1 MYQGKFD
8 NKHKKTDVDVHELL
22 NQRNSAPEKKKK
34 SAAPVPA
41 PAAEPAAPAKK
52 QKKAV
57 APAEVTEVPEKKRK
71 KAAAPVEVAEVPEKK
86 EKKGPRM
93 GGVIFYTFYFMFI
106 LLFFVAS
113 FFGLKW
119 LQGWLVDY
127 EAAQPT
133 VKCEEVFTELFSD
146 PDWAALYDMAGI
158 EDGLF
163 EGKDA
168 YVSYMENLVGDSEL
182 TYVKTSA
189 GLSGGHKYFVQLDDV
204 RLGHYILKDAT
215 EGIAKIPDWQLS
227 EVELYVNREKSVQVQ
242 KLEGSTVYVNG
253 VPIDDSHTIRISST
267 VADEYLPSGTTGL
280 RICTQKI
287 DGLLCDPEITVT
299 NQNGENVEVTW
310 NEEKGMYV
318 QQFSAATMGPQEKER
333 ILKAA
338 ETYAKYMI
346 EEATW
351 NQLGQYFLSSSDIY
365 KTIVRMELWM
375 QGNNGYNFTN
385 QTVSEYTRYTDD
397 LFSARVSLSLNV
409 TRTNGTVKEYKL
421 DTTLF
426 FEMQSNGKWMVYDM
440 TNKDVQQEISKVR
453 LTFMDGDTV
462 LASEFVENNASHVD
476 APVLSA
482 PEGQVFAGW
491 FVKSID
497 ENGNTVMDQ
506 VFAPSED
513 GKVAVP
519 SGTVLEP
526 MVLYARFESAS

>member
-1 MYQGKFD
+1 MYQGKFEAEYRR
-8 NKHKKTDVDVHELL
+8 KRLAEKEALRAAKLAGEQTGDVGQQSFAEEAPIV
-22 NQRNSAPEKKKK
+22 NQPTPRKRT
-34 SAAPVPA
+34 VPA
-41 PAAEPAAPAKK
+41 EAPTKSKKAKAKK
-52 QKKAV
+52 GNRTITA
-57 APAEVTEVPEKKRK
+57 
-71 KAAAPVEVAEVPEKK
+71 
-86 EKKGPRM
+86 
-93 GGVIFYTFYFMFI
+93 IFYTVYFLLIIAICGGIFFI
-106 LLFFVAS
+106 NNFLLQDFLIEFEASEPEAKSKEVFQLLFA
-113 FFGLKW
+113 
-119 LQGWLVDY
+119 
-127 EAAQPT
+127 
-133 VKCEEVFTELFSD
+133 D
-146 PDWAALYDMAGI
+146 PDWSYLYEKSGM
-158 EDGLF
+158 EDTTY

-182 TYVKTSA
+182 SYVKTSA

-204 RLGHYILKDAT
+204 RLGHYILKDST

-227 EVELYVNREKSVQVQ
+227 EVELYVTREKSVQVQ
-242 KLEGSTVYVNG
+242 KLEGCTVYVNG

-267 VADEYLPSGTTGL
+267 VADDYLPSGTTGL

-299 NQNGENVEVTW
+299 NQNGESVEVTW

-318 QQFSAATMGPQEKER
+318 QQFSVVSMGPQEKER
-333 ILKAA
+333 ILAAA

-375 QGNNGYNFTN
+375 QGNNGYNFSN
-385 QTVSEYTRYTDD
+385 QTISEYTRYTDD

-462 LASEFVENNASHVD
+462 LASEFVESNASHVD

-491 FVKSID
+491 FVKSVD

-506 VFAPSED
+506 IFAPSEG

>member
-1 MYQGKFD
+1 MYQGKFEAEYRQ
-8 NKHKKTDVDVHELL
+8 KRLAEKEALRAAKLAGAQTSEPVQQPLAEEAPIV
-22 NQRNSAPEKKKK
+22 NQPTPRKR
-34 SAAPVPA
+34 PVPA
-41 PAAEPAAPAKK
+41 ETPKRGKKAKAKK
-52 QKKAV
+52 GNR
-57 APAEVTEVPEKKRK
+57 TITT
-71 KAAAPVEVAEVPEKK
+71 
-86 EKKGPRM
+86 
-93 GGVIFYTFYFMFI
+93 IFYTVYFLLVIAICGGIFFFNNFWLNDFLI
-106 LLFFVAS
+106 DFEASEPEAKAKEAFQLLFA
-113 FFGLKW
+113 
-119 LQGWLVDY
+119 
-127 EAAQPT
+127 
-133 VKCEEVFTELFSD
+133 D
-146 PDWAALYDMAGI
+146 PDWAYLYDKSGV
-158 EDGLF
+158 EDTAF

-182 TYVKTSA
+182 SYAKTSA

-204 RLGHYILKDAT
+204 RLGHYILKDAS

-227 EVELYVNREKSVQVQ
+227 EVELYVTREKSVQVQ

-338 ETYAKYMI
+338 ETYSMFMI
-346 EEATW
+346 EEAGW
-351 NQLGQYFLSSSDIY
+351 NQLAQYFLSSSDTY
-365 KTIVRMELWM
+365 KTIIRTMLVV
-375 QGNNGYNFTN
+375 QDHKGYQFVDE
-385 QTVSEYTRYTDD
+385 TVSEYTRYTDD
-397 LFSARVSLSLNV
+397 LFSARVSLTMNV
-409 TRTNGTVKEYKL
+409 IRTNGTIKEFPL

-440 TNKDVQQEISKVR
+440 TNEDVQKEISQVR

-462 LASEFVENNASHVD
+462 LSSEFVESNASHVD

-491 FVKSID
+491 FVKSVD
-497 ENGNTVMDQ
+497 EKGNTVMNLI
-506 VFAPSED
+506 FAPGED
-513 GKVAVP
+513 GTVTVP
-519 SGTVLEP
+519 AGMILEP

>member
-1 MYQGKFD
+1 MYQGKFEAEYRQKRLAEKEALRAAKFAGVQAVEPD
-8 NKHKKTDVDVHELL
+8 QQPLTEEAPIV
-22 NQRNSAPEKKKK
+22 NQPTPR
-34 SAAPVPA
+34 
-41 PAAEPAAPAKK
+41 
-52 QKKAV
+52 
-57 APAEVTEVPEKKRK
+57 KRT
-71 KAAAPVEVAEVPEKK
+71 APVETP
-86 EKKGPRM
+86 KKGKKAKAKKGNRTITT
-93 GGVIFYTFYFMFI
+93 VFYTVYFLLIFAICGGIFFI
-106 LLFFVAS
+106 NNFWLKDFLVEFEASEPEAKSKEVFQLLF
-113 FFGLKW
+113 
-119 LQGWLVDY
+119 
-127 EAAQPT
+127 T
-133 VKCEEVFTELFSD
+133 D
-146 PDWAALYDMAGI
+146 PDWAYLYEKSGM
-158 EDGLF
+158 EDTAY

-440 TNKDVQQEISKVR
+440 TNKNVQQEISKVR